1 MGASKASVLYIYID
15 NIYYEF
21 SDFCFCVSCYS
32 FIYLLK
38 LNIVGDFTKVRF
50 CDFCFC
56 ASCLISFYVFSLMLN
71 VAYLNFWFVL

>member
-38 LNIVGDFTKVRF
+38 LNIVYYCTTLDV
-50 CDFCFC
+50 
-56 ASCLISFYVFSLMLN
+56 SLLICNSYII
-71 VAYLNFWFVL
+71 